1 MKGKSAAKAPPKTA
15 SRAATAEEVSHA
27 IEALTLQDS
36 VRLSAY
42 SKNRIAAIGPH
53 AANGRNSDDLFQEAV
68 IRMLDGRRHWFPDN
82 VDIVKYLIGAIE
94 SIASEWA
101 GHRKRN
107 RLSAEYAGLE
117 SQLAREDDSGKLV
130 SPFDGAG
137 RDGSPNVE
145 EEAVAADI
153 EAERKELAD
162 EIEAAFSVDEEAS
175 MVIIGL
181 ESGMNGPT
189 IQQDLGWSDTKYR
202 TTVRR
207 IKRRAEKISERRY
220 GR

>member
-1 MKGKSAAKAPPKTA
+1 
-15 SRAATAEEVSHA
+15 
-27 IEALTLQDS
+27 
-36 VRLSAY
+36 
-42 SKNRIAAIGPH
+42 
-53 AANGRNSDDLFQEAV
+53 
-68 IRMLDGRRHWFPDN
+68 MLDGRRHWFPEN

-101 GHRKRN
+101 GHRNRK

-181 ESGMNGPT
+181 ESGMNGPSV
-189 IQQDLGWSDTKYR
+189 QQDLGWSDTK
-202 TTVRR
+202 
-207 IKRRAEKISERRY
+207 
-220 GR
+220 